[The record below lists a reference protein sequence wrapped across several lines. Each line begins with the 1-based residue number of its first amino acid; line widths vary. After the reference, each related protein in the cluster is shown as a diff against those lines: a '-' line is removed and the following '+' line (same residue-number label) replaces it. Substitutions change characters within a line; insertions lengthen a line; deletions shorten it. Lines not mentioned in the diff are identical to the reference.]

1 LQSDNSLTHLLGQT
15 DIYLIDQ
22 ILKDRYRANDKILDA
37 GCGPGRNMHWFL
49 QNNFEITGIDQND
62 EAISQLRSVNP
73 GLPENRFRVVPVE
86 KMPFPDHYFDH
97 VISSAVL
104 HFATGTGHFRNM
116 LKEMVRVLHPGGS
129 LFIRMTS
136 DIGIEE
142 KVSLAS
148 DGVFDIPDGSR
159 RFLLTRTLLNDC
171 MKEFNLSFLEPL
183 KTVNVDDIRCMS
195 TLVLQKK

>member
-1 LQSDNSLTHLLGQT
+1 LYNGNHLNTLLGQT
-15 DIYLIDQ
+15 DIYLLDQ
-22 ILKDRYRANDKILDA
+22 ILKGRYTEKDKILDA

-49 QNNFEITGIDQND
+49 QNNFDIYGIDQN
-62 EAISQLRSVNP
+62 EESIRLLRINNP
-73 GLPENRFRVVPVE
+73 GIPESRFRVSSVE
-86 KMPFPDHYFDH
+86 KMPLPDNHFDH

-116 LKEMVRVLHPGGS
+116 LQEMLRVLKPGGS

-136 DIGIEE
+136 DIGIEH
-142 KVSLAS
+142 KVILISN
-148 DGVFDIPDGSR
+148 GVYDIPDGSR
-159 RFLLTRTLLNDC
+159 RFLLTRKLLADC
-171 MKEFNLSFLEPL
+171 MQDFNFSFLEPL